1 MSYDYTAY
9 GLNFSSTLPLPEFRK
24 NDDDAAA
31 PDITIRYGE
40 VPENLQSPSDYG
52 IAWQAEEGK
61 LLLTVERVARY
72 LITGN
77 DRVVVEPLP
86 RSREPDVRAFLLG
99 SVLGALLHGRQIFVL
114 HASVVQTG
122 GGAVLFMG
130 NSGAG
135 KSTLLGA
142 FLKRG
147 YAMLSDDK
155 AGITLDD
162 SGRIQVLTGFPRV
175 RLTKNVVEKLRFP
188 VREADF
194 NGELDKYII
203 PVEKF
208 CSEPQPVKA
217 AYALAV
223 HNRTEIVIE
232 PLPVI
237 EQFETLNYHT
247 YRRRFILQK
256 TQRET
261 HFRILKALTGEIAV
275 KQITRPVHPFQI
287 EELVERIEEDLAR

>member
-24 NDDDAAA
+24 NAAA
-31 PDITIRYGE
+31 PPDITISYGE

-52 IAWQAEEGK
+52 IAWQAEEDK
-61 LLLTVERVARY
+61 LLLTVEQVARY

-77 DRVVVEPLP
+77 NRVVIEPLP
-86 RSREPDVRAFLLG
+86 QSREANVRAFLLG

-114 HASVVQTG
+114 HASVVQTDS
-122 GGAVLFMG
+122 GAVLFMG

-155 AGITLDD
+155 AGITLNDQE
-162 SGRIQVLTGFPRV
+162 RIQILPGFPRV
-175 RLTKNVVEKLRFP
+175 RLTAKAVEKLRFP
-188 VREADF
+188 VQGADF
-194 NGELDKYII
+194 NGELDKYIVPI
-203 PVEKF
+203 EKF
-208 CSEPQPVKA
+208 CSEPLPIKA

-223 HNRTEIVIE
+223 HNRPEIVIE

-247 YRRRFILQK
+247 YRRRFILRQA
-256 TQRET
+256 QRET
-261 HFRILKALTGEIAV
+261 HFRILKALTSEIAV
-275 KQITRPVHPFQI
+275 KRVVRPIHPFLI
-287 EELVERIEEDLAR
+287 EELVERVEEDLAR